1 MSLLD
6 GGASAATQVKDVTT
20 ASFRQDVVADS
31 IAQPILVDFWAP
43 WCGPCKQLGP
53 VIERVVAAAKG
64 RVKLVKMNID
74 DHPQIAGQLGIQ
86 SIPAVI
92 AFSKGQPIDGF
103 VGALPESQI
112 AGFIERLVG
121 PIEDDAAALLEAAA
135 ALADAGDVAG
145 AIEAYGNVLVDNGE
159 NIQALAGIIKL
170 YVESGNLDA
179 ARGYLEAVPDGK
191 EDDPAIVAVRAA
203 LDLAEQVASLGDTSG
218 LEAAIA
224 ATATRWGPIDIV
236 LSGAAGNFIAP
247 AAGISANGFKTVVDI
262 DLLGTFNVFRA
273 SYDHIRKPGA
283 SLIAITAGQ
292 AVQPMAGQIHA
303 CAAKAGVNMVTQCL
317 AIEWGQFGVRVNAI
331 SPGPIADT
339 EGMRRLIVSAE
350 AEAAY
355 KATLPMGHYG
365 EKWDIAEL
373 AIFLSTDSARY
384 ISGAIIPCDGASI
397 LTGGSQASFRA
408 S

>member
-6 GGASAATQVKDVTT
+6 GGASSATQVRDVTT

-31 IAQPILVDFWAP
+31 MAQPVLVDFWAP

-112 AGFIERLVG
+112 TGFIERLVG
-121 PIEDDAAALLEAAA
+121 PLDDDATALLETAA
-135 ALADAGDVAG
+135 ALAEAGDVAG
-145 AIEAYGNVLVDNGE
+145 AIEAYGSVLVENGE

-179 ARGYLEAVPDGK
+179 ARGYLEAVPEGK
-191 EDDPAIVAVRAA
+191 ENDPAMVAVRAA

-224 ATATRWGPIDIV
+224 ANPNDHQARFDLALAFAAAEKREEATDALIEIIKRDRAWNDDGARVQLLQFFDAWGPMDEM
-236 LSGAAGNFIAP
+236 
-247 AAGISANGFKTVVDI
+247 T
-262 DLLGTFNVFRA
+262 
-273 SYDHIRKPGA
+273 
-283 SLIAITAGQ
+283 
-292 AVQPMAGQIHA
+292 
-303 CAAKAGVNMVTQCL
+303 KAG
-317 AIEWGQFGVRVNAI
+317 
-331 SPGPIADT
+331 
-339 EGMRRLIVSAE
+339 RR
-350 AEAAY
+350 
-355 KATLPMGHYG
+355 K
-365 EKWDIAEL
+365 
-373 AIFLSTDSARY
+373 LSS
-384 ISGAIIPCDGASI
+384 
-397 LTGGSQASFRA
+397 LLFR
-408 S
+408 